1 MRTNIN
7 GFNTHLHHESL
18 QGMRK
23 HIDLPDHS
31 IYHVHCECPARYN
44 AGSLEATL
52 CEKLI
57 PTDVDRTLRETLVG
71 EVKVI
76 MTDRNN
82 NCE

>member
-1 MRTNIN
+1 MHTNIN
-7 GFNTHLHHESL
+7 GFNTPLHHESL

-23 HIDLPDHS
+23 HKDLPKHS
-31 IYHVHCECPARYN
+31 IYHVHCECS
-44 AGSLEATL
+44 AGDDAEDLKDTL
-52 CEKLI
+52 CKKLI
-57 PTDVDRTLRETLVG
+57 PTDVDRNLRETLVG